1 MIQGETHTLPLGDLI
16 QWIAFARRTGV
27 LTMQQ
32 GADQRLQLYFV
43 RGEIAAAAVADT
55 FLASAEKIF
64 GVLSAALQW
73 QTGQFTFCGSA
84 LPPQALALNLQIDP
98 ARLLSAAHAQQPPP
112 PQTTGNQPIDNKTAD
127 NKTAEWA
134 ATERYSVTFGLAD
147 ALRMELVDRLLRA
160 DFFVPVMPQLAVR
173 VLELTGQQD
182 YSLRELGRLIY
193 TDQAVAARLLRSANS
208 FSFGGAGQINSLT
221 QALQRIGETAV
232 VNLVLAASLQRQRL
246 GRDIFAAE
254 QRQLSIHSATA
265 AFVAQTLAGC
275 VGLNSGHGFLCGLLM
290 DFGKTIIYSLI
301 QQVRRAQPNPGPL
314 PRPIIDSLVR
324 DYHPRVGRVVGEQW
338 RLPAA
343 VVETMA
349 HHHCF
354 LEASAERPYVAL
366 AALADS
372 LTTYALKQPPEL
384 LEQVLANLTPPRL
397 LTHPAAQFL
406 KLDENGA
413 ASVVRDLPHS
423 LRRAD
428 EFVRD

>member
-16 QWIAFARRTGV
+16 QWVALTRRTGG
-27 LTMQQ
+27 LTMRQ

-43 RGEIAAAAVADT
+43 RGEIAAASVAAGAGMDK
-55 FLASAEKIF
+55 FLASAEKICA
-64 GVLSAALQW
+64 VLSAALHW
-73 QTGQFTFCGSA
+73 HSGQFAFCDGA
-84 LPPQALALNLQIDP
+84 LPPQALAINLQIAP
-98 ARLLSAAHAQQPPP
+98 ARLLVAAQAHQPQALPP
-112 PQTTGNQPIDNKTAD
+112 KTTGKQ
-127 NKTAEWA
+127 TAEWA
-134 ATERYSVTFGLAD
+134 ETERYTETFGLAD

-160 DFFVPVMPQLAVR
+160 DFFVPVMPQIAVR
-173 VLELTGQQD
+173 VLELTRQPN
-182 YSLRELGRLIY
+182 YSWRELGGLIY

-208 FSFGGAGQINSLT
+208 FSFGGEVQINSLT
-221 QALQRIGETAV
+221 QAIQRIGETAV

-254 QRQLSIHSATA
+254 QHQSSIHSATA

-275 VGLNSGHGFLCGLLM
+275 AGLNSGHGFLCGLLM

-301 QQVRRAQPNPGPL
+301 QQVRRAQPNPGPM
-314 PRPIIDSLVR
+314 PRQIIDSLVR

-343 VVETMA
+343 VIETMA
-349 HHHCF
+349 HHHSF

-372 LTTYALKQPPEL
+372 LTTYALKQPPVL
-384 LEQVLANLTPPRL
+384 LEQVLTNLTPTL
-397 LTHPAAQFL
+397 LLAHPAAQFL
-406 KLDENGA
+406 KLNENGA
-413 ASVVRDLPHS
+413 TRVVQDLPHS
-423 LRRAD
+423 LRRAH